1 MVFVSSGRCSPRVD
15 VATAVSLALLVL
27 SGLPAAS
34 SQLGTPVASPETG
47 ESAASLPPAW
57 LEFGHR
63 WKTRRA
69 CHRRGGMSTTCRRW
83 PRRGHDPSSAGIR
96 CVPGGRV

>member
-1 MVFVSSGRCSPRVD
+1 MVFVSGGRCSPRVV

-34 SQLGTPVASPETG
+34 SQLGTPVASPVPG
-47 ESAASLPPAW
+47 ESAGSLPPAW
-57 LEFGHR
+57 LEFAIDGR
-63 WKTRRA
+63 LVARVIVEGE
-69 CHRRGGMSTTCRRW
+69 CPPLVVDGLDV
-83 PRRGHDPSSAGIR
+83 GHDPSSAGIR